1 MWHLSVSPSSVFS
14 RSAHQPQTSRQTP
27 FQPLFA
33 CASRYKFVLSLLG
46 GVSVSLLPA
55 VFMPSVAQAQ
65 SAPSAPTVRY
75 AQGEAVGLAE
85 IIAEWRGYY
94 ADVPVYLCTC
104 QEDTCNQ
111 TQQWPYREY
120 DRYQMGVALGPT
132 NGKIAEAS
140 GANCFDIADGS
151 QPNNPR
157 SFSSAQIG
165 ASPTPAAAPP
175 TPPTNANAPVAPP
188 RNSNEAPSAP
198 PAPVAP
204 PAPAPVAPPAAPVA
218 PPAQAANPAPTP
230 TANQP
235 VPAREIPTVSVIN
248 NGEAIRLAWPSG
260 ASDVVTVRGSDWNV
274 NVLNALDCQ
283 RGERVKEKT
292 LTAQRVVG
300 EPAVNGVTGNVAV
313 PVLLE
318 SCMETDQSA
327 VFILDPTE
335 GGGYAL
341 YRAQLPGGASTEVN
355 RDFPNEFSTY
365 GLSSLK
371 GLRYWDGSLLVRHGS
386 ASGAE
391 ALVIFRTDSTPA
403 GVYAGCGITLVG
415 EGSDRL
421 CPE

>member
-1 MWHLSVSPSSVFS
+1 MWNLSVFSSFVFPSSVFPLS
-14 RSAHQPQTSRQTP
+14 VRHIQA
-27 FQPLFA
+27 LFA
-33 CASRYKFVLSLLG
+33 RETLFAHETLFARGSGGKFGGKFALSLLG
-46 GVSVSLLPA
+46 GMSVSLLPA
-55 VFMPSVAQAQ
+55 AFMPSAAQAQ
-65 SAPSAPTVRY
+65 SAPTVRY
-75 AQGEAVGLAE
+75 AQGEEVGLAE
-85 IIAEWRGYY
+85 IITEWRGYY
-94 ADVPVYLCTC
+94 ADVPIYLCTC

-151 QPNNPR
+151 QPSNPR
-157 SFSSAQIG
+157 GFSSAQIG
-165 ASPTPAAAPP
+165 ASPTPAAAP
-175 TPPTNANAPVAPP
+175 VAPP
-188 RNSNEAPSAP
+188 V
-198 PAPVAP
+198 PVQVP
-204 PAPAPVAPPAAPVA
+204 
-218 PPAQAANPAPTP
+218 NPA
-230 TANQP
+230 ANQP
-235 VPAREIPTVSVIN
+235 VPASEIPTATVIN

-274 NVLNALDCQ
+274 NVLNAFDCES
-283 RGERVKEKT
+283 GELVEEKT
-292 LTAQRVVG
+292 MTAQRVVG

-313 PVLLE
+313 PVLLAA
-318 SCMETDQSA
+318 CVETDQSA

-341 YRAQLPGGASTEVN
+341 YRAQLPGVGEASSEEN

-371 GLRYWDGSLLVRHGS
+371 GVRYWDGSLLVRHGS

-403 GVYAGCGITLVG
+403 GVYAGCGITIVS

>member
-1 MWHLSVSPSSVFS
+1 MWHLSVSKSSISLLSV
-14 RSAHQPQTSRQTP
+14 RHLQTLIARG
-27 FQPLFA
+27 A
-33 CASRYKFVLSLLG
+33 RYKFALSLIG
-46 GVSVSLLPA
+46 GLSLSFGLA
-55 VFMPSVAQAQ
+55 GFMPAQAQ
-65 SAPSAPTVRY
+65 SAPTVRY
-75 AQGEAVGLAE
+75 AQGEDVGLAE

-94 ADVPVYLCTC
+94 ADVPVYMCTC
-104 QEDTCNQ
+104 QEDTCDQ

-120 DRYQMGVALGPT
+120 DRYQLGVALGPT

-151 QPNNPR
+151 QPSNPR

-165 ASPTPAAAPP
+165 ASPAPAAAPP
-175 TPPTNANAPVAPP
+175 TPPNAN
-188 RNSNEAPSAP
+188 
-198 PAPVAP
+198 
-204 PAPAPVAPPAAPVA
+204 APVA
-218 PPAQAANPAPTP
+218 PPAQAATP

-235 VPAREIPTVSVIN
+235 VPASEIPTVTVIN

-260 ASDVVTVRGSDWNV
+260 TSDVVTVRGSDWNV

-313 PVLLE
+313 PVLLD
-318 SCMETDQSA
+318 SCVETDQSA
-327 VFILDPTE
+327 VFIVNPTE

-341 YRAQLPGGASTEVN
+341 YRAQLPGVDGASVEAN
-355 RDFPNEFSTY
+355 RNFPNEFSTY

-391 ALVIFRTDSTPA
+391 ALVIFRIDSTPA
-403 GVYAGCGITLVG
+403 GVYAGCGITRMG